1 MLKVKK
7 KIPSTKNKNKN
18 EDVTQLHEEIK
29 NSIKNLYLSDQKRKK
44 QLMNILK
51 FYPKLEM
58 NTLYHKKKITSL
70 KFNYKNIKT
79 MLKIY
84 LRNHIQNIKN
94 R

>member
-18 EDVTQLHEEIK
+18 EDVTQLLEEIE
-29 NSIKNLYLSDQKRKK
+29 NSIKNLYLSDQKNKK
-44 QLMNILK
+44 
-51 FYPKLEM
+51 
-58 NTLYHKKKITSL
+58 T

-79 MLKIY
+79 TLKIY
-84 LRNHIQNIKN
+84 LRNHIRNIKN